1 MNTYYPAHSIQLI
14 YSGENFFEH
23 LGELVDSAKEYIHIQ
38 TYILEEDATGKLICD
53 KLKAASARGVKVFLL
68 ADAYGSKELSVDFK
82 QALLLAGIRFR
93 LFSPLFSPE
102 SIYLGRRLHHKIAVA
117 DKQNAIIGGINIAD
131 KYRGTGNEKAWL
143 DYAVQVKG
151 NVCEYLH
158 DLCESIYERKNFKAK
173 KYNGN
178 DGSPAHLVRFRR
190 NDRIRAKNE
199 VHHSYREAL
208 TGAEHSVIIVA
219 SYFLPGYTF
228 RKMLKRAKK
237 RGVDIRIILAG
248 RSDLPW
254 LKRAEKFL
262 YRFFWK
268 HAIGIYEW
276 PDSVLHGKAIMVDD
290 RWITIG
296 SYNVNHLSRYR
307 SIELNADIKYEALA
321 MEFKEHLE
329 RVISTSCIEVTEQR
343 YRPSRLQSLRNS
355 IAYYYYRLLM
365 RLLLPKR
372 KPIPVPGRRNS

>member
-1 MNTYYPAHSIQLI
+1 MNTYLPARSIQLI

-23 LGELVDSAKEYIHIQ
+23 LGELIDSAKEYIHIQ
-38 TYILEEDATGKLICD
+38 TYILEEDATGKLICG

-82 QALLLAGIRFR
+82 QSLLLAGIRFR

-143 DYAVQVKG
+143 DYAVQVRG
-151 NVCEYLH
+151 SVCGYLH
-158 DLCESIYERKNFKAK
+158 DLCESIYDRKSFKAK
-173 KYNGN
+173 NYNG
-178 DGSPAHLVRFRR
+178 DGSPSHLVRFRR

-208 TGAEHSVIIVA
+208 TGAERSVIIVA

-228 RKMLKRAKK
+228 RKIMKRAKK
-237 RGVDIRIILAG
+237 RGVNIRIILAG

-268 HAIGIYEW
+268 YNICIYEW
-276 PDSVLHGKAIMVDD
+276 PDSILHGKAILVDD
-290 RWITIG
+290 EWITIG

-307 SIELNADIKYEALA
+307 SIELNADIKDPALA
-321 MEFKEHLE
+321 KTFKQHLE
-329 RVISTSCIEVTEQR
+329 SVIGTSCIEMTEKK
-343 YRPSRLQSLRNS
+343 YSPSRLQSFRNS
-355 IAYYYYRLLM
+355 IAYYYYRLIM

-372 KPIPVPGRRNS
+372 KPIPVPGRRNA